1 MESGTG
7 SKADGAR
14 RNVVERIEA
23 TGYKSWI
30 AIERY
35 DDSRDCRRMT
45 SGSKTNGAMECFSL
59 RTLSFFVITE
69 GNQAEPDVETSVET

>member
-23 TGYKSWI
+23 IGYKSWI

-35 DDSRDCRRMT
+35 DDSRDCRRDDI
-45 SGSKTNGAMECFSL
+45 GK
-59 RTLSFFVITE
+59 
-69 GNQAEPDVETSVET
+69 